1 MTKTKVDYLGTQ
13 GSPTSLALS
22 TTTTYSTVNCS
33 TFIGLAVQVYLTQTS
48 ATGAAHLV
56 EVLASSDGTNF
67 DTEAYC
73 SASVPIAAAT
83 RQLTF
88 AVPYAEDINQIKLR
102 ITNGCTAAAIG
113 VWASLVEVT
122 P

>member
-1 MTKTKVDYLGTQ
+1 MTKTKFDLIGTQ
-13 GSPTSLALS
+13 PVPTSQALS
-22 TTTTYSTVNCS
+22 TTTTYTLLDCS
-33 TFIGLAVQVYLTQTS
+33 TFIGLAIQIYLTQTS

-56 EVLASSDGTNF
+56 EVLTSSDGTNF

-73 SASVPIAAAT
+73 SVAAPIAAAT

-88 AVPYAEDINQIKLR
+88 AIPYMEDVNFIKLR
-102 ITNGCTAAAIG
+102 ITNNCTAAAIG
-113 VWASLVEVT
+113 VWVSYVRVT

>member
-1 MTKTKVDYLGTQ
+1 MTKSEVDYIGTQ
-13 GSPTSLALS
+13 ASTTSLAAS
-22 TTTTYSTVNCS
+22 TTTTYTALDCS
-33 TFIGLAVQVYLTQTS
+33 AFIGLAIQIYLTQTS

-56 EVLASSDGTNF
+56 EVLTSSDGINF

-73 SASVPIAAAT
+73 SVAVPIAAAT

-88 AVPYAEDINQIKLR
+88 TIPYMEDVNFIKLR
-102 ITNGCTAAAIG
+102 ITNNCTAAAIG
-113 VWASLVEVT
+113 VWVSYVRVT

>member
-1 MTKTKVDYLGTQ
+1 MTKSEVDYIGTQ
-13 GSPTSLALS
+13 ASTTSLAAS
-22 TTTTYSTVNCS
+22 TTTTYTAVDCS
-33 TFIGLAVQVYLTQTS
+33 AFIGLAIQIYLTQTS

-73 SASVPIAAAT
+73 SAPVPIAAAT

-88 AVPYAEDINQIKLR
+88 AVPFAEDIKQIKLR
-102 ITNGCTAAAIG
+102 ITNGCTAAAVG